1 MSRKTVEFQAN
12 GHTASGYLA
21 LPPWGPGR
29 ALVLIQEYWGLV
41 PHIIDLAER
50 FALSG
55 YVTLAPDLYHGQ
67 VAKSPDEA
75 GKLYMALKIA
85 EAAKEMRGAAEFLL
99 THPKVTSKKAGI
111 VGFCMGGALALYAGM
126 EHPDR
131 FAAVVDF
138 YGAHP
143 SVTIDPAKVR
153 VPVQGHFGKK
163 DKSVPEAEVAALA
176 TAVRKNGGAFEAH
189 WYDAGHAFFNDA
201 RPQVFSKTDADLSWS
216 RTLAFLGEHVK

>member
-1 MSRKTVEFQAN
+1 MSGKTVEFQAN
-12 GHTASGYLA
+12 GHMASGYLA

-75 GKLYMALKIA
+75 GKLYMALNIA

-99 THPKVTSKKAGI
+99 THSKVTSKKAGI

-138 YGAHP
+138 YGGHP

-163 DKSVPEAEVAALA
+163 DKSVPEAQVAALA
-176 TAVRKNGGAFEAH
+176 GAVRKSGGAFEACLL
-189 WYDAGHAFFNDA
+189 YTSPSPRD
-201 RPQVFSKTDADLSWS
+201 
-216 RTLAFLGEHVK
+216 